1 MQGVNPGTIRSKK
14 GNMLLMVAFVVGGIV
29 VVLLIG
35 LGLMLLFS
43 SSSRGKN
50 TTDELV
56 IGAAKVLNSDDRQ
69 GRANILVERSREL
82 VFASRKTYTSLSGKY
97 KHLEPLARQI
107 VDEARLG
114 AHAVE
119 DERTQILKTTELELY
134 DVLKNDEKRLAERNK
149 VNMAWFKTASPRITE
164 CELGTL
170 RDLDS
175 NVQVPDGFE
184 ELKAL
189 DLQSEFVNRQS
200 RLYKGN
206 IDAVL
211 PSPDDDMH
219 FKLSALPAPVKRTI
233 SGARLL
239 SDERFESQSKFD
251 PHTQKV
257 GFSGKVP
264 CAVRLKITT
273 HVTASERGEL
283 SGNVASSSVALT
295 DGGTPAPDE
304 EP

>member
-1 MQGVNPGTIRSKK
+1 M
-14 GNMLLMVAFVVGGIV
+14 
-29 VVLLIG
+29 
-35 LGLMLLFS
+35 
-43 SSSRGKN
+43 
-50 TTDELV
+50 
-56 IGAAKVLNSDDRQ
+56 
-69 GRANILVERSREL
+69 
-82 VFASRKTYTSLSGKY
+82 
-97 KHLEPLARQI
+97 
-107 VDEARLG
+107 
-114 AHAVE
+114 
-119 DERTQILKTTELELY
+119 
-134 DVLKNDEKRLAERNK
+134 
-149 VNMAWFKTASPRITE
+149 
-164 CELGTL
+164 

-175 NVQVPDGFE
+175 NVLVPDGFE

-257 GFSGKVP
+257 SFSGKVP

-273 HVTASERGEL
+273 HVTASGRGEL